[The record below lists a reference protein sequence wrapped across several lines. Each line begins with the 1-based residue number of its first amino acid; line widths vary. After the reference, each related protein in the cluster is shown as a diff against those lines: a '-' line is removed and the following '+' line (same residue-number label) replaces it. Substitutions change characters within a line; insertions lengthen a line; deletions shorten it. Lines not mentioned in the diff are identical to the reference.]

1 MEPSTV
7 WMAVGEPDML
17 EEMRIAA
24 ARIATYS
31 DWIREFLAL
40 ATGRTLVTT
49 WRNA

>member
-31 DWIREFLAL
+31 DWIREFLA
-40 ATGRTLVTT
+40 TGNTLVTT